1 MVGHPGGS
9 VKRISRAAAPPN
21 ADTILSAAENERMK
35 PLRILAYG
43 KVPVDV
49 LEAAGH
55 AVLRADTLTKAVATA
70 EETSPD
76 LLVHPAVDPAGDGPR
91 LARMLA
97 WVRGT
102 PAVEVVDGMPS
113 DGLLR
118 AVRAATTR

>member
-1 MVGHPGGS
+1 
-9 VKRISRAAAPPN
+9 
-21 ADTILSAAENERMK
+21 MK

-70 EETSPD
+70 EEAAPD
-76 LLVHPAVDPAGDGPR
+76 LLVHPATDPAGDGPR

-102 PAVEVVDGMPS
+102 PAVEVHDGMAT

-118 AVRAATTR
+118 AVRAAASR